1 MVVGLHA
8 ISIEVSDGCLSGL
21 QFHIIKLHVRDDTFI
36 YNQFKMTEQT
46 DYNSIPLDELE
57 KMVAGIPTSQM
68 DTENPVQEETKEE
81 PEQSNGEAPD
91 GESKETGEEPKGE
104 PEQQGEQKTEEKGEP
119 EKKTPESIK
128 KLLHQRSE
136 LRQDNDRLKTELDE
150 AKELI
155 RKLRSWELDSEFK
168 NSEWELDE
176 QKKSEAIQDAS
187 FNSKIIERELNNSNK
202 TLDSNRELEMAKFLV
217 DNPDLVDVKEELM
230 AYANAHK
237 DLDIEDIKYLV
248 LSKIDPTRLLDEQTK
263 NKLSGNYSI
272 PWKSY
277 DWKEDKWEEDPKK
290 MSLDKLQK
298 KVEELGLL

>member
-1 MVVGLHA
+1 
-8 ISIEVSDGCLSGL
+8 
-21 QFHIIKLHVRDDTFI
+21 
-36 YNQFKMTEQT
+36 MTEQT
-46 DYNSIPLDELE
+46 DYNSMPLDELE

-68 DTENPVQEETKEE
+68 DTENPQPEEPKEE
-81 PEQSNGEAPD
+81 PQQPNGEAPN
-91 GESKETGEEPKGE
+91 GESKEAGEVPAGE
-104 PEQQGEQKTEEKGEP
+104 PEQMGEQKPEEKGEP

-136 LRQDNDRLKTELDE
+136 LRQDNDRLKTELEE
-150 AKELI
+150 AREQL
-155 RKLRSWELDSEFK
+155 RKLRSWELDAEFK
-168 NSEWELDE
+168 NSDGEVDE
-176 QKKSEAIQDAS
+176 EKKEEAIQDAS
-187 FNSKIIERELNNSNK
+187 FNSKMIEREFNNSNRN
-202 TLDSNRELEMAKFLV
+202 LDSNRESEMAKFLL
-217 DNPDLVDVKEELM
+217 DNPDLADVKDELIS
-230 AYANAHK
+230 YANAHK

-277 DWKEDKWEEDPKK
+277 DWKEETKDEDPKK

>member
-1 MVVGLHA
+1 
-8 ISIEVSDGCLSGL
+8 
-21 QFHIIKLHVRDDTFI
+21 
-36 YNQFKMTEQT
+36 MTEQT
-46 DYNSIPLDELE
+46 DLNSIPLSELE

-68 DTENPVQEETKEE
+68 DTENPQPKEE
-81 PEQSNGEAPD
+81 SDTEVKEEAESQWDGVSDTTEQP
-91 GESKETGEEPKGE
+91 KEE
-104 PEQQGEQKTEEKGEP
+104 GEQKPESESAKEKGEP

-136 LRQDNDRLKTELDE
+136 LRQENDRLKTELE
-150 AKELI
+150 ESRELV

-168 NSEWELDE
+168 KSDGEVDVE
-176 QKKSEAIQDAS
+176 KKEEAIQDAS

-202 TLDSNRELEMAKFLV
+202 NLDSNRESEMAQFLL
-217 DNPDLVDVKEELM
+217 DNPDLADVKDELVS
-230 AYANAHK
+230 YANAHK

-277 DWKEDKWEEDPKK
+277 DWREEQKNDDPKK
-290 MSLDKLQK
+290 MPLDKLQK
-298 KVEELGLL
+298 RVEELGLI

>member
-1 MVVGLHA
+1 
-8 ISIEVSDGCLSGL
+8 
-21 QFHIIKLHVRDDTFI
+21 
-36 YNQFKMTEQT
+36 MTEQT
-46 DYNSIPLDELE
+46 DYNSMPLDELE
-57 KMVAGIPTSQM
+57 KMVAGMPVSQM
-68 DTENPVQEETKEE
+68 DTENPEQPKEE
-81 PEQSNGEAPD
+81 PKQSNGEAPD

-104 PEQQGEQKTEEKGEP
+104 PEQKPEEKGEP
-119 EKKTPESIK
+119 EQQEKKTPESIK

-136 LRQDNDRLKTELDE
+136 LRQDNDRLNAELAE

-168 NSEWELDE
+168 NAEWELDE
-176 QKKSEAIQDAS
+176 AKKNEAIQDAS

-202 TLDSNRELEMAKFLV
+202 SLDTNRELEMAKFLV
-217 DNPDLVDVKEELM
+217 ENPDLVDVKEELT

-277 DWKEDKWEEDPKK
+277 DWKEENKEEDPKK

>member
-8 ISIEVSDGCLSGL
+8 ISIEVSDGYLSGL

-46 DYNSIPLDELE
+46 DYNSIPLSELE
-57 KMVAGIPTSQM
+57 QMVAGMPLNQM
-68 DTENPVQEETKEE
+68 DTENPAPEEPKEE
-81 PEQSNGEAPD
+81 PKQPTGEAPE
-91 GESKETGEEPKGE
+91 GESKEDREVPNGE
-104 PEQQGEQKTEEKGEP
+104 PEQQGEQKPEEKGEP

-136 LRQDNDRLKTELDE
+136 LRQDNDRLKSELEE
-150 AKELI
+150 AREQL

-168 NSEWELDE
+168 NSEGEVDLE
-176 QKKSEAIQDAS
+176 RKEEAIQDAS

-202 TLDSNRELEMAKFLV
+202 NLDNNRELEMAKFLL
-217 DNPDLVDVKEELM
+217 DNPDLADVKDELM
-230 AYANAHK
+230 SYANAHK

-272 PWKSY
+272 PGKAY
-277 DWKEDKWEEDPKK
+277 DWKEDTKEEDPKK
-290 MSLDKLQK
+290 MSLDKLWK
-298 KVEELGLL
+298 KIEEFGLL

>member
-1 MVVGLHA
+1 
-8 ISIEVSDGCLSGL
+8 
-21 QFHIIKLHVRDDTFI
+21 
-36 YNQFKMTEQT
+36 MTEQT
-46 DYNSIPLDELE
+46 DYNSMPLDELE

-68 DTENPVQEETKEE
+68 DTENPQPEEPKEE
-81 PEQSNGEAPD
+81 PQQPNGDAPD
-91 GESKETGEEPKGE
+91 GESKEAGEVPAGE
-104 PEQQGEQKTEEKGEP
+104 PEQMGEQKPEEKGEP

-136 LRQDNDRLKTELDE
+136 LRQDNDRLNAELAE

-168 NSEWELDE
+168 NSDGEVDE
-176 QKKSEAIQDAS
+176 EKKNEAIQDAS
-187 FNSKIIERELNNSNK
+187 FNSRIIERELSNSNK
-202 TLDSNRELEMAKFLV
+202 TLDSNRESEMAKFLLE
-217 DNPDLVDVKEELM
+217 NPDLADVKDELM
-230 AYANAHK
+230 SYANAHK

-277 DWKEDKWEEDPKK
+277 DWKEEAKEDDPKK
-290 MSLDKLQK
+290 MSLDKLQE

>member
-1 MVVGLHA
+1 
-8 ISIEVSDGCLSGL
+8 
-21 QFHIIKLHVRDDTFI
+21 
-36 YNQFKMTEQT
+36 MTEQT
-46 DYNSIPLDELE
+46 DYNSIPLSELE

-68 DTENPVQEETKEE
+68 DTENPEQPKGE
-81 PEQSNGEAPD
+81 PQQPNGDEPN
-91 GESKETGEEPKGE
+91 GESKEAGEAPIGE
-104 PEQQGEQKTEEKGEP
+104 PEQKPEEKGEP

-136 LRQDNDRLKTELDE
+136 LRQDNDRLKTELEE
-150 AKELI
+150 AREQL

-168 NSEWELDE
+168 NSDGEVDE
-176 QKKSEAIQDAS
+176 QKKEEAIQDAS

-202 TLDSNRELEMAKFLV
+202 NLDNNRESEMAKFLL
-217 DNPDLVDVKEELM
+217 DNPDLADVKDELIS
-230 AYANAHK
+230 YANAHK

-277 DWKEDKWEEDPKK
+277 DWKEETKEEDPKK

-298 KVEELGLL
+298 KVEELGLI

>member
-1 MVVGLHA
+1 
-8 ISIEVSDGCLSGL
+8 
-21 QFHIIKLHVRDDTFI
+21 
-36 YNQFKMTEQT
+36 MTEQT
-46 DYNSIPLDELE
+46 DLNSIPLSELE
-57 KMVAGIPTSQM
+57 KMVAGMPISQM
-68 DTENPVQEETKEE
+68 DTENPQ
-81 PEQSNGEAPD
+81 P
-91 GESKETGEEPKGE
+91 EEPKGQTEQLTGEAPNGESREDREVPNGE
-104 PEQQGEQKTEEKGEP
+104 PEQMGEQKPEEKGEP

-168 NSEWELDE
+168 NSDWEVDE
-176 QKKSEAIQDAS
+176 AKKNEAIQDAS

-202 TLDSNRELEMAKFLV
+202 NLDSNRESEMAKFLL
-217 DNPDLVDVKEELM
+217 DNPDLADVKDELIS
-230 AYANAHK
+230 YANAHK

-277 DWKEDKWEEDPKK
+277 DWKEEQKDEDPKK
-290 MSLDKLQK
+290 MPLDKLQK
-298 KVEELGLL
+298 KVEELGLI

>member
-1 MVVGLHA
+1 
-8 ISIEVSDGCLSGL
+8 
-21 QFHIIKLHVRDDTFI
+21 
-36 YNQFKMTEQT
+36 MTEQT
-46 DYNSIPLDELE
+46 DYNSIPLNELE
-57 KMVAGIPTSQM
+57 KMVAQLPTDQM
-68 DTENPVQEETKEE
+68 DTENPA
-81 PEQSNGEAPD
+81 S
-91 GESKETGEEPKGE
+91 EEPKEEQKEDAPQEQIPEEKPEE
-104 PEQQGEQKTEEKGEP
+104 PKEEGEQKPEGEQP

-136 LRQDNDRLKTELDE
+136 LRQDNDRLKTELEE

-168 NSEWELDE
+168 NSDGEVDE
-176 QKKSEAIQDAS
+176 DKKNEAIQDAS

-202 TLDSNRELEMAKFLV
+202 NLDTNRELEMAKFLI
-217 DNPDLVDVKEELM
+217 DNPDLADVKDELM
-230 AYANAHK
+230 NYANAHK

-272 PWKSY
+272 PGKSY
-277 DWKEDKWEEDPKK
+277 DWKEESKDDDPSK